1 MKKKIYIYTLI
12 LSILLMAGCT
22 PPDIASTKEAVA
34 TTATSQPDTK
44 QQIDGTLQVYYL
56 DVGQGDSTLFRT
68 PKGQHVLIDGGT
80 NGQGDNVVNYLKQY
94 GVKELDAVIAT
105 HPDADHI
112 GGLDTVIDAIPT
124 KSVYAPKVSHTTN
137 TYKDFLL
144 AVKNRGLKI
153 KSAKAGLELPLDGVV
168 AKFVAPVGD
177 YGKDLNAWSAVL
189 KITYKDTSYLFTGD
203 AERKSEADMVKSGA
217 NLKADVY
224 KVGHHGSDTST
235 SAEFLKAI
243 HPTYAV
249 ISVGKDNKY
258 GHPKDIVMNRLE
270 KANVKVFRTDREG
283 TVISISDGKTI
294 TWKTMQ

>member
-1 MKKKIYIYTLI
+1 MKKILYIYGLI
-12 LSILLMAGCT
+12 ISLVLIVGCSPASETIQVSAKETVT
-22 PPDIASTKEAVA
+22 PQS
-34 TTATSQPDTK
+34 TK
-44 QQIDGTLQVYYL
+44 QQPTGTLQVYFL
-56 DVGQGDSTLFRT
+56 DVGQGDSTLIRT
-68 PKGQHVLIDGGT
+68 PKGQHVLIDGGQ
-80 NGQGDNVVNYLKQY
+80 NSQGENVVNYLKQY

-144 AVKNRGLKI
+144 AVKNRGLRI
-153 KSAKAGLELPLDGVV
+153 KAAKAGLELPLDGVV

-189 KITYKDTSYLFTGD
+189 KVTYKDTSFIFSGD
-203 AERKSEADMVKSGA
+203 AEKKSETGMVNSGA

-235 SAEFLKAI
+235 SADFLQAI
-243 HPTYAV
+243 NPAYAV
-249 ISVGKDNKY
+249 ISVGEDNKY
-258 GHPKDIVMNRLE
+258 GHPKNIVLERLG
-270 KANVKVFRTDREG
+270 KSGVKVFRTDEQG
-283 TVISISDGKTI
+283 TIISVSDGKTI
-294 TWKTMQ
+294 KFETEK

>member
-1 MKKKIYIYTLI
+1 MKKRIYIYGLI
-12 LSILLMAGCT
+12 LSLLIVVGCSPASET
-22 PPDIASTKEAVA
+22 IQVSTKETVTPQAHKHQLA
-34 TTATSQPDTK
+34 GS
-44 QQIDGTLQVYYL
+44 TLQVYYL
-56 DVGQGDSTLFRT
+56 DVGQGDSTLIKT
-68 PKGQHVLIDGGT
+68 PKGQHVLIDGGQ
-80 NGQGDNVVNYLKQY
+80 NGQGENVVSYLKQY

-112 GGLDTVIDAIPT
+112 GGLDTVIDAIPV
-124 KSVYAPKVSHTTN
+124 KSVYAPRVSHTTK
-137 TYKDFLL
+137 TYKDFLM

-153 KSAKAGLELPLDGVV
+153 KAAKAGLELPLDGV
-168 AKFVAPVGD
+168 AAEFLAPVGD

-189 KITYKDTSYLFTGD
+189 KVTYKNTSFIFSGD
-203 AERKSEADMVKSGA
+203 AEKKSETDMVNSGA

-258 GHPKDIVMNRLE
+258 GHPKDVVLDRLR
-270 KANVKVFRTDREG
+270 KSGVKVFRTDEQG
-283 TVISISDGKTI
+283 TIISISDGKTI
-294 TWKTMQ
+294 KFETEK